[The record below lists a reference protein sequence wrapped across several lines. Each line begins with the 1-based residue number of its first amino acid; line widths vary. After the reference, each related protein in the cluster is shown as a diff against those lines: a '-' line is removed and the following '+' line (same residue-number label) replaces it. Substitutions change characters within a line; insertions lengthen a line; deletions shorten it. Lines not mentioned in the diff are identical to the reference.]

1 MTNPHYWPSMTDY
14 QEALQAPSLAF
25 SSTELRS
32 GAAVENNL
40 GLPRPICGTFASVYE
55 LVNGRRR
62 WAIKCFLRNT
72 PDLHERY
79 AKISNHLRKC
89 QRLGYFVTFEYQQKA
104 IRVRGEL
111 FPIVKMEW
119 IEACQLNKF
128 VEDNLSSPRVLAKF
142 GKRWDKLVAN
152 LRSANIAHGDLQH
165 GNILVQSNGAIRLID
180 YDGMWVPA
188 LEGYKS
194 NETGHPDFQ
203 NPHRTR
209 NDYNLGIDEFSAAV
223 IGIAVLALRRDKSL
237 WEKYNNGDN
246 LLFRRGD
253 FLDPHGSQL
262 ITDLREIADNEIH
275 EKLDFLINACTGTK
289 RASSH
294 NRRDKAAGR
303 KQGVTKAASTTIVK
317 SGSWLSDH
325 VEDYGGQ
332 SENREIRLPPRRP
345 AGIRERLIEWL
356 RP

>member
-1 MTNPHYWPSMTDY
+1 MTDY
-14 QEALQAPSLAF
+14 QEALQSPSLAF
-25 SSTELRS
+25 SSSELRS

-55 LVNGRRR
+55 LVNGRHR
-62 WAIKCFLRNT
+62 WAVKCFLRNT

-111 FPIVKMEW
+111 
-119 IEACQLNKF
+119 
-128 VEDNLSSPRVLAKF
+128 
-142 GKRWDKLVAN
+142 VAN
-152 LRSANIAHGDLQH
+152 LRSADIAHGDLQH

-188 LEGYKS
+188 LKGHKS

-209 NDYNLGIDEFSAAV
+209 NDFNLGIDEFSAAV
-223 IGIAVLALRRDKSL
+223 IRIAILALRRDRSL

-246 LLFRRGD
+246 LLFRRRD
-253 FLDPHGSQL
+253 FVDPRGSPL
-262 ITDLREIADNEIH
+262 MADLRALDDDDIS
-275 EKLDFLINACTGTK
+275 EKLDFITKACTRSK
-289 RASSH
+289 RGGKRGSRKGKATG
-294 NRRDKAAGR
+294 NR
-303 KQGVTKAASTTIVK
+303 QGVEQARPRTEEHRRTDTRAPRPT
-317 SGSWLSDH
+317 SWLNDH
-325 VEDYGGQ
+325 VEDYGGAP
-332 SENREIRLPPRRP
+332 RPPAPPPYNPSSAGVLEKVIGWLFRP
-345 AGIRERLIEWL
+345 
-356 RP
+356 

>member
-14 QEALQAPSLAF
+14 QEALQSPSLAF

-62 WAIKCFLRNT
+62 WAVKCFLRNT
-72 PDLHERY
+72 PNLHERY

-128 VEDNLSSPRVLAKF
+128 VEDNLSSPRVLAKL

-152 LRSANIAHGDLQH
+152 LRSANLAHGDLQH
-165 GNILVQSNGAIRLID
+165 GNILVQSNGAIRLC
-180 YDGMWVPA
+180 
-188 LEGYKS
+188 
-194 NETGHPDFQ
+194 
-203 NPHRTR
+203 
-209 NDYNLGIDEFSAAV
+209 
-223 IGIAVLALRRDKSL
+223 
-237 WEKYNNGDN
+237 
-246 LLFRRGD
+246 
-253 FLDPHGSQL
+253 GS
-262 ITDLREIADNEIH
+262 
-275 EKLDFLINACTGTK
+275 
-289 RASSH
+289 
-294 NRRDKAAGR
+294 
-303 KQGVTKAASTTIVK
+303 
-317 SGSWLSDH
+317 
-325 VEDYGGQ
+325 
-332 SENREIRLPPRRP
+332 
-345 AGIRERLIEWL
+345 
-356 RP
+356 